1 MNEELAP
8 SGFMRYAPD
17 GHFIFAAFASAFLL
31 KVPVIVS
38 LLPFVALI
46 REQLLRPEFS
56 ALLSK
61 PDEEEIFDLIGTLIQ
76 KLSSSSI
83 AIDDRH
89 TPKLYAR
96 FLATLLG
103 KYRRDGQGATVGRLQ
118 TIPPSSMGGPGNGG
132 GGMGGGG
139 GEYQQFSVAQ
149 EQSGYQ
155 SAGYQPT
162 PPQQPQTPIYRPEAT
177 YAAGAGPIQFGNDL
191 EYYSFEYGNG
201 NGNVNGVVG
210 SPGGADVEML
220 ASIQALKN
228 PEWWQGMLM
237 PGYVLYLFYRSDI
250 DNSS

>member
-96 FLATLLG
+96 FLPR
-103 KYRRDGQGATVGRLQ
+103 YW
-118 TIPPSSMGGPGNGG
+118 
-132 GGMGGGG
+132 
-139 GEYQQFSVAQ
+139 
-149 EQSGYQ
+149 
-155 SAGYQPT
+155 
-162 PPQQPQTPIYRPEAT
+162 
-177 YAAGAGPIQFGNDL
+177 
-191 EYYSFEYGNG
+191 
-201 NGNVNGVVG
+201 
-210 SPGGADVEML
+210 
-220 ASIQALKN
+220 ASIGVMARERLSGACRLFLRAAWAVRVTGVAGWAEAAVNTSSSRWPKNKADTNLQVISPPHRSNRRLRSIDQRRRMRQALGRFSLGMILN
-228 PEWWQGMLM
+228 IIVSNMEWQW
-237 PGYVLYLFYRSDI
+237 
-250 DNSS
+250 